1 MFGVALGTGT
11 KRMIRRDFIKFIIA
25 SLASHPLAATAQR
38 SIPVIGAL
46 SPAARPA
53 QFDSTIYDGFL
64 QGMRELGYVEGKD
77 YLIEWRFA
85 DGDYARLPELANEL
99 VGLKVNVLFA
109 TSTAAIQAAHKV
121 TTTIP
126 IVMGFY
132 EDDPTGYGLAASLG
146 HPAGNVTGL
155 AAMAVETGSKSLD
168 LVRAILPNLNRLGIL
183 VNPILGYV
191 RTDLVNLRASAEK
204 VGMTVLVWEAQR
216 PQDIETAFNAMG
228 QTNNLGAIPLISD
241 GFFFGNRRRIAELSL
256 NNRLPLI
263 IAGSR
268 EYAVAGALAS
278 YGANVS
284 DLFRRSATYVD
295 KILKGAKPGDLPI
308 EQPTRFDLAINLKTA
323 RALGLTISTEIMVSA
338 TEAFE

>member
-1 MFGVALGTGT
+1 MALGTGM
-11 KRMIRRDFIKFIIA
+11 KPMIRRDFIKFIIA
-25 SLASHPLAATAQR
+25 SLASYPLMATAQR

-53 QFDSTIYDGFL
+53 QFHSTVYDGFL
-64 QGMRELGYVEGKD
+64 QVMRELGYVEGKD

-109 TSTAAIQAAHKV
+109 KSTAAIQAAHKV

-132 EDDPTGYGLAASLG
+132 EDDPTGYGLAASFG

-155 AAMAVETGSKSLD
+155 AAMAVETVSKPLD
-168 LVRAILPNLNRLGIL
+168 LARAILPDLNRLGVL
-183 VNPILGYV
+183 VNPILGSF
-191 RTDLVNLRASAEK
+191 RTSLVNLRASAEK
-204 VGMTVLVWEAQR
+204 VGMTMLVWEAQR
-216 PQDIETAFNAMG
+216 PQDIETAFNGMG
-228 QTNNLGAIPLISD
+228 QTNNLGAIILISEA
-241 GFFFGNRRRIAELSL
+241 FFFAKRRHIAELSL

-263 IAGSR
+263 VAGPR
-268 EYAVAGALAS
+268 EYTLAGALVS
-278 YGANVS
+278 YGANIS

-308 EQPTRFDLAINLKTA
+308 EQATKFDLVVNLKTA
-323 RALGLTISTEIMVSA
+323 KALGVQIPDKMLAVADEVIE
-338 TEAFE
+338 